1 MIFKMKPRI
10 LTGFKVLYLA
20 LHFVIMVFPLYW
32 IVITS
37 LKPQKD
43 IFSFPINY
51 WPKQFTL
58 DNYIQIFEISK
69 FHIYIGNSLLIAIIA
84 ATIVIS
90 IATLSG
96 YVLARFQFRGHK
108 QIMMAFFL
116 TQMLPGFIALAPLYL
131 LMADLN
137 LINKHLSLV
146 ISYTVMLIPFSTIM
160 LRGFFQRVPSSL
172 EEAAMIDGC
181 SRLTALLR
189 VIIPVMLPGIA
200 STFIFAFV
208 QNWNE
213 LFMAVM
219 FIDNEALKTLPVAMN
234 SFVMKFDVDWGA
246 MSAGTVLSVIPTVVL
261 FAFAQRFIV
270 EGLTQGAEKG

>member
-1 MIFKMKPRI
+1 MKQRA
-10 LTGFKVLYLA
+10 LTGLKTLYLA
-20 LHFVIMVFPLYW
+20 VFFLIMVFPLYW

-37 LKPQKD
+37 LKPRKE
-43 IFSFPINY
+43 IFSLPIQY
-51 WPKQFTL
+51 WPGKFTFE
-58 DNYIQIFEISK
+58 NYANIFKVSK
-69 FHIYIGNSLLIAIIA
+69 FHVYIGNSLLISVIA
-84 ATIVIS
+84 ALIVIC

-96 YVLARFQFRGHK
+96 YVMARFQFRGHK

-116 TQMLPGFIALAPLYL
+116 TQMLPGFISLAPLYL
-131 LMADLN
+131 LMADMN
-137 LINKHLSLV
+137 LINNRFSLV
-146 ISYTVMLIPFSTIM
+146 LAYTVMLIPFSTIM
-160 LRGFFQRVPSSL
+160 LRGFFQRIPSSL

-181 SRLTALLR
+181 SRLTALIR

-219 FIDNEALKTLPVAMN
+219 FIDDENLKTLPVAMN
-234 SFVMKFDVDWGA
+234 SFVMKFDVDWGS
-246 MSAGTVLSVIPTVVL
+246 MSAGTVLSIIPTVVL
-261 FAFAQRFIV
+261 FAFAQRYIV

>member
-1 MIFKMKPRI
+1 MKQRA
-10 LTGFKVLYLA
+10 LTGLKSLYLGIFF
-20 LHFVIMVFPLYW
+20 LIMVFPLYW

-37 LKPQKD
+37 LKPRKE
-43 IFSFPINY
+43 IFSLPIRY
-51 WPKQFTL
+51 WPEKFTFE
-58 DNYIQIFEISK
+58 NYANIFKVSK
-69 FHIYIGNSLLIAIIA
+69 FHVYIGNSLLISVIA
-84 ATIVIS
+84 ALIVIC

-96 YVLARFQFRGHK
+96 YVMARFQFRGHK

-116 TQMLPGFIALAPLYL
+116 TQMLPGFISLAPLYL
-131 LMADLN
+131 LMADMN
-137 LINKHLSLV
+137 LINNRFSLV
-146 ISYTVMLIPFSTIM
+146 LAYTVMLIPFSTIM
-160 LRGFFQRVPSSL
+160 LRGFFQRIPSSL

-181 SRLTALLR
+181 SRLTALIR

-219 FIDNEALKTLPVAMN
+219 FIDDENLKTLPVAMN
-234 SFVMKFDVDWGA
+234 SFVMKFDVDWGS

-261 FAFAQRFIV
+261 FAFAQRYIV

>member
-1 MIFKMKPRI
+1 M
-10 LTGFKVLYLA
+10 TGLQKTLKVVFLGLYL
-20 LHFVIMVFPLYW
+20 LVMVFPLYW

-43 IFSFPINY
+43 IFSFPLRY
-51 WPKQFTL
+51 WPQKFTM
-58 DNYIQIFEISK
+58 DNYVNIFKISK
-69 FHIYIGNSLLIAIIA
+69 FHIYIGNSLIVAIIA
-84 ATIVIS
+84 ALIVLVIS
-90 IATLSG
+90 VLSA
-96 YVLARFQFRGHK
+96 YVLARFKFRGHS
-108 QIMMAFFL
+108 QIMLAFFL

-131 LMADLN
+131 MMSKMDLLN
-137 LINKHLSLV
+137 TRFSLV
-146 ISYTVMLIPFSTIM
+146 LMYTVGLIPFSTIM
-160 LRGFFQRVPSSL
+160 LRGFFQRIPSSL

-181 SRLTALLR
+181 SRWSALLR

-213 LFMAVM
+213 LFLAVM
-219 FIDNEALKTLPVAMN
+219 FIDNDALKTLPVAMN
-234 SFVMKFDVDWGA
+234 SFILKFDVDWGA
-246 MSAGTVLSVIPTVVL
+246 MSAGAVLSIIPTIVI

>member
-1 MIFKMKPRI
+1 MKLRV
-10 LTGFKVLYLA
+10 LTGLKMLYLA
-20 LHFVIMVFPLYW
+20 GYFLIMVFPLYW

-37 LKPQKD
+37 LKPKKE
-43 IFSFPINY
+43 IFSLPIRY
-51 WPKQFTL
+51 WPERFTFE
-58 DNYIQIFEISK
+58 NYANIFKVSK
-69 FHIYIGNSLLIAIIA
+69 FHVYIGNSLLISVIA
-84 ATIVIS
+84 AVIVIC

-96 YVLARFQFRGHK
+96 YVMARFQFRGHK
-108 QIMMAFFL
+108 QIMMAFFS
-116 TQMLPGFIALAPLYL
+116 TQMLPGFISLAPLYL
-131 LMADLN
+131 LMSDMD
-137 LINKHLSLV
+137 LINNRLSLV
-146 ISYTVMLIPFSTIM
+146 LTYTVMLIPFSTIM
-160 LRGFFQRVPSSL
+160 LRGFFQRIPSSL

-181 SRLTALLR
+181 SRLTALIR

-219 FIDNEALKTLPVAMN
+219 FIDDESLKTLPVAMN
-234 SFVMKFDVDWGA
+234 SFVMKFDVDWGS

-261 FAFAQRFIV
+261 FAFAQRYIV

>member
-1 MIFKMKPRI
+1 MWKSRLF
-10 LTGFKVLYLA
+10 TGFKVFYLA
-20 LHFVIMVFPLYW
+20 LHFVLMVFPLYW

-43 IFSFPINY
+43 IFTFPLTY
-51 WPKQFTL
+51 WPERITL
-58 DNYIQIFEISK
+58 ENYVQIFKISK
-69 FHIYIGNSLLIAIIA
+69 FHVYIGNSLLVSVTAALVVILIAI
-84 ATIVIS
+84 
-90 IATLSG
+90 LSA
-96 YVLARFQFRGHK
+96 YVMARFTFRGHK
-108 QIMMAFFL
+108 QIMLAFFS
-116 TQMLPGFIALAPLYL
+116 TQMLPGFIALAPLYM
-131 LMADLN
+131 LMSKMD
-137 LINKHLSLV
+137 LINTRFSL
-146 ISYTVMLIPFSTIM
+146 ILLYTVGLIPFSTIM
-160 LRGFFQRVPSSL
+160 LRGFFQRIPSSL

-181 SRLTALLR
+181 SRITALFR
-189 VIIPVMLPGIA
+189 IIIPLMLPGIA

-219 FIDNEALKTLPVAMN
+219 FIDAESMKTLPVGMN